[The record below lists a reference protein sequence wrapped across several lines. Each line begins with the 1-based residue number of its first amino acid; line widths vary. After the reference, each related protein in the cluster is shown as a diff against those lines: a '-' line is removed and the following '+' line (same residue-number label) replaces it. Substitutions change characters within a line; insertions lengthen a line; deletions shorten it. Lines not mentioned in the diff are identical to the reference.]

1 MHNGVAHLPH
11 HSAPLK
17 STLHTRTQ
25 KQTSPFPYLPWHCG
39 VFCFCFFFNHQITE
53 KWPHHTDSQ
62 NTKITHTRHE
72 RVFFIVQHLSPKEM
86 ISQKGLLIVNRERAE
101 SRGGECVCVSK
112 RGWIK
117 NRLGGKEAWAKE
129 KGRKGVC
136 TCWAL
141 AWFWSSIWSRAAER
155 AGLASRGTVGA
166 APRRPAH
173 KENIKI
179 HSTRTNLAFKPLRAA
194 ESHLTLFV
202 SLWQWVEQHLEGGR
216 VVKACEYLHGRG
228 IREETFTPIHSLEGR
243 GDKTA
248 NQHKCNDKLNC
259 GDVNKVHQVDLNTI
273 VWAAISAANMLLPG
287 GPGAQ
292 KDTLMCVP
300 PSSLPSV
307 SRCASSAI
315 SAVANS
321 NTANRRKLPSCPWA
335 NCREEK
341 TKTAVLVTKTHDY
354 RSSVANKC
362 STQTRGL
369 WGHGCLVIGPW
380 LHPGCSAHQSS
391 SHQEKIS
398 CHPFWESI
406 KIIFR
411 ARNVKHLLVP
421 AFFFLLQHRISC
433 FFPCRSWRVFASFVR
448 LTVQNPMCRLHLVK
462 NDHNFDIAC
471 IYAFYGSDN

>member
-179 HSTRTNLAFKPLRAA
+179 HSTRTNLAFKPLRAG
-194 ESHLTLFV
+194 ESLLTLFV
-202 SLWQWVEQHLEGGR
+202 SLWQWVEEHLEGGR

-259 GDVNKVHQVDLNTI
+259 GDVNKVQVDLNTI

-307 SRCASSAI
+307 CRCASSAI

-341 TKTAVLVTKTHDY
+341 IKTAVLVTKAHDY

-369 WGHGCLVIGPW
+369 CGHGCLVIGLW
-380 LHPGCSAHQSS
+380 LHPGCLAHQSS

-398 CHPFWESI
+398 CHPF
-406 KIIFR
+406 
-411 ARNVKHLLVP
+411 
-421 AFFFLLQHRISC
+421 
-433 FFPCRSWRVFASFVR
+433 
-448 LTVQNPMCRLHLVK
+448 
-462 NDHNFDIAC
+462 
-471 IYAFYGSDN
+471 